1 MKALGSGGSG
11 GAIELRQVTKRYNR
25 EAVVD
30 CVSTSIAPG
39 EFFSLLGP
47 SGSGKTTTLM
57 MVAGFAEVDGG
68 QILVDG
74 TDIAHTPPQR
84 RGFGMVFQNYAIFPH
99 LSVADNVAFPLR
111 ARRLPAEQIG
121 ARVRAALELVR
132 LERYA
137 DRYSRELSGGQ
148 QQRVAIARAIVFQPS
163 IVLMDE
169 PLGALDKNLRF
180 QMQVEIKEIQR
191 RLGMTVIYVTHDQEE
206 AMNMSDRIAIMNNG
220 RIEQI
225 GRPAEIYE
233 NPASTFIAR
242 FLGEANLIPG
252 TVESVDAAGA
262 VLRTARGVAL
272 RARAEAGIRVGA
284 AAHLFVRP
292 ERIEIAPLAADSGS
306 AHNGGRSVVSD
317 LSRRNAITGADANAA
332 SGRLAQT
339 SFLGNILRHAVEIE
353 PGVEVTVDV
362 QNSRADLFRS
372 VDQAAALSWR
382 VADSVILQ
390 R

>member
-1 MKALGSGGSG
+1 MSAIGSARGR
-11 GAIELRQVTKRYNR
+11 GAIELRQVSKRYGK
-25 EAVVD
+25 ETVVD
-30 CVSTSIAPG
+30 RVSATIAPG

-74 TDIAHTPPQR
+74 ADIADMPPQR

-111 ARRLPAEQIG
+111 ARRLPAEQI
-121 ARVRAALELVR
+121 ATRVREALELVR
-132 LERYA
+132 LDRYA
-137 DRYSRELSGGQ
+137 DRFSRQLSGGQ

-163 IVLMDE
+163 VVLMDE

-191 RLGMTVIYVTHDQEE
+191 RLGMTVVYVTHDQEE

-220 RIEQI
+220 RIEQV
-225 GRPAEIYE
+225 GRPTEIYE
-233 NPASTFIAR
+233 NPTSNFIAR

-252 TVESVDAAGA
+252 TVESVDTGGA
-262 VLRTARGVAL
+262 VLRTARGLAL
-272 RARAEAGIRVGA
+272 RARAQPDVQVGS

-292 ERIEIAPLAADSGS
+292 ERIDIASGTASTAA
-306 AHNGGRSVVSD
+306 A
-317 LSRRNAITGADANAA
+317 AGAAGINLV

-353 PGVEVTVDV
+353 AGIAITVDV
-362 QNSRADLFRS
+362 QNSHADLFRS
-372 VDQAAALSWR
+372 VDQPAALSWR
-382 VADSVILQ
+382 AADSIVLL